1 MKRVAILLWKNAVT
15 DRTQSDVERV
25 LELLK
30 KGWQSFTHEEKE
42 TWQNGLKGALNRAD
56 LERIQNN
63 VQLLSDVLEL
73 DLVVEDIPEI
83 PMADFYNT
91 LAANVEA
98 IRGAYCIHA
107 DTPPTPPAP
116 LNTFQKWND
125 IEKIL
130 LDVYEILMNNFS
142 YYCGGEI
149 YAGDTSGLLL

>member
-1 MKRVAILLWKNAVT
+1 MAVLLWKNAVT

-25 LELLK
+25 VELLK

-42 TWQNGLKGALNRAD
+42 TWQKGLKGSLNRAD

-73 DLVVEDIPEI
+73 DLVVEEIPEI
-83 PMADFYNT
+83 PKVNFYNT
-91 LAANVEA
+91 LATNVEA

-107 DTPPTPPAP
+107 DTPPTPQAP
-116 LNTFQKWND
+116 LNTYEKWND

-130 LDVYEILMNNFS
+130 LDVYGILLNNFS
-142 YYCGGEI
+142 YYCGNEI
-149 YAGDTSGLLL
+149 YAGDATGLLL

>member
-1 MKRVAILLWKNAVT
+1 MAILLWKNAVT

-25 LELLK
+25 LDLLK
-30 KGWQSFTHEEKE
+30 KGWQSFTEEEKE

-73 DLVVEDIPEI
+73 DLVVEEIPEI
-83 PMADFYNT
+83 PKENFYNA
-91 LAANVEA
+91 LAVNVEA

-142 YYCGGEI
+142 YYCGNEI
-149 YAGDTSGLLL
+149 FAGDTSGLLL

>member
-1 MKRVAILLWKNAVT
+1 MAVLLWKNAVT

-42 TWQNGLKGALNRAD
+42 TWQKGFKGALNRSD

-73 DLVVEDIPEI
+73 DLVVEEIPEI
-83 PMADFYNT
+83 PKTNFYSALLT
-91 LAANVEA
+91 NVEA
-98 IRGAYCIHA
+98 IRGAYCIHT
-107 DTPPTPPAP
+107 DTPPTPAAP

-142 YYCGGEI
+142 YYCGSEI

>member
-1 MKRVAILLWKNAVT
+1 MAILLWKNAVT

-25 LELLK
+25 LELLR
-30 KGWQSFTHEEKE
+30 KGWQSFSHEEKE

-73 DLVVEDIPEI
+73 DLTVEAIPEI
-83 PMADFYNT
+83 PKAPFYNT

-98 IRGAYCIHA
+98 IRGAYCIHN
-107 DTPPTPPAP
+107 DTPPTPSAP

-130 LDVYEILMNNFS
+130 LDVYEILLNNFS
-142 YYCGGEI
+142 YYCGNEI
-149 YAGDTSGLLL
+149 YAGDAIGLLL

>member
-1 MKRVAILLWKNAVT
+1 MAVLLWKNAVT

-42 TWQNGLKGALNRAD
+42 TWQKGLKGALNRAD

-73 DLVVEDIPEI
+73 DLVVEEIPEI
-83 PMADFYNT
+83 PKVNFYNA
-91 LAANVEA
+91 LAENVEA
-98 IRGAYCIHA
+98 IRGAYCIHS
-107 DTPPTPPAP
+107 DTPLTPQAP
-116 LNTFQKWND
+116 LNTYQKWND

-130 LDVYEILMNNFS
+130 MDVYEILLNNFS
-142 YYCGGEI
+142 YYCGNEI

>member
-1 MKRVAILLWKNAVT
+1 MAILPWKNAVT

-30 KGWQSFTHEEKE
+30 KGWQSFTYEEKE
-42 TWQNGLKGALNRAD
+42 AWRKGLKGALNRAD

-73 DLVVEDIPEI
+73 NLVVEDIPEI
-83 PMADFYNT
+83 PKANFYNT
-91 LAANVEA
+91 LAVNVEA
-98 IRGAYCIHA
+98 IRNAYCIHS
-107 DTPPTPPAP
+107 DTPPTPQAP
-116 LNTFQKWND
+116 LNTYQKWND

-130 LDVYEILMNNFS
+130 LDVYEILLSNFS
-142 YYCGGEI
+142 YYCGNEI

>member
-1 MKRVAILLWKNAVT
+1 MAILLWKNAVT
-15 DRTQSDVERV
+15 DRTQSDVECV

-42 TWQNGLKGALNRAD
+42 TWKNGLKGALNRAD

-73 DLVVEDIPEI
+73 DLVVEAIPEI
-83 PMADFYNT
+83 PKVNFYNT
-91 LAANVEA
+91 LAENVEA

-107 DTPPTPPAP
+107 DTPPTPVPP
-116 LNTFQKWND
+116 LNTYQKWND

-130 LDVYEILMNNFS
+130 LDVYEILLNNFS
-142 YYCGGEI
+142 YYCGNEI